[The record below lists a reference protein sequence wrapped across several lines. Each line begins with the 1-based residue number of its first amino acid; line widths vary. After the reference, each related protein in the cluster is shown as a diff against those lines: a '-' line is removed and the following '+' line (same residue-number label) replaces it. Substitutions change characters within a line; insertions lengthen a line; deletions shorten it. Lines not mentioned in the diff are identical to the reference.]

1 MGNCLKRG
9 LGQFADL
16 RGACQERGRWCFWR
30 GGGGGGG
37 CWYVCK
43 KVEALRMSIFFIK
56 DKLFQLLKIIHIP
69 KVLLKI
75 SENSK
80 ENYFAVKSTTFI
92 NPK

>member
-1 MGNCLKRG
+1 
-9 LGQFADL
+9 
-16 RGACQERGRWCFWR
+16 
-30 GGGGGGG
+30 
-37 CWYVCK
+37 
-43 KVEALRMSIFFIK
+43 MSIFFIK

-80 ENYFAVKSTTFI
+80 EKYFAVKSTTFI